1 MSVELLGG
9 RERKWC
15 RVLGKEKWCVES
27 WNHCKWS
34 YGPSRPDKVAGNS
47 TPTDTLGQ
55 LLIPHGSTT
64 IPLQISFLIFCCFFN
79 SL

>member
-15 RVLGKEKWCVES
+15 GVLGKEKGCVES

-34 YGPSRPDKVAGNS
+34 
-47 TPTDTLGQ
+47 
-55 LLIPHGSTT
+55 
-64 IPLQISFLIFCCFFN
+64 
-79 SL
+79 